1 MEILKN
7 KYFNYLRFFLK
18 HGIVPMAKLFV
29 VVAPF
34 LSVIAYAKTESLSKS
49 FAVSFVF
56 LVSAFILKTYSNIIN
71 AGNDIPIL
79 EYRLTKEDE
88 AYGVTANKEDIEEII
103 LYVNDIENWIERKGL
118 TVYRRRPD
126 EPGQS

>member
-7 KYFNYLRFFLK
+7 RYFNYFRFFLK
-18 HGIVPMAKLFV
+18 HGFVPLANLFIIAAPMASIWAYIETGSFCKGV
-29 VVAPF
+29 VVSFGF
-34 LSVIAYAKTESLSKS
+34 LI
-49 FAVSFVF
+49 
-56 LVSAFILKTYSNIIN
+56 SAFILKTYSSIIN
-71 AGNDIPIL
+71 ASKDIPIL

-118 TVYRRRPD
+118 TVYRGRPD